1 MSQARLLDL
10 PRSIRD
16 PVHGTIHLSDEE
28 VEIIDQPLFRRLH
41 RIKQNGL
48 LYHVFPS
55 STHTRFEHSLGVL
68 HVADSAFRSLLRNS
82 YIASNKTVQAVKERS
97 EKDEEGFEAEQ
108 GQAVAFH
115 NLGDSYLEDLLRIAR
130 LAALVH
136 DTGHGPFSHH
146 FDPFAPRIS
155 EAISGIDK
163 DVVPSS
169 FINHLKSRDE
179 ERVEH
184 EDMSCFFFAEIWS
197 SLLDDNDLDIE
208 EGTHFK
214 VEEVP
219 SLVTAVILGKPQLV
233 GGQHELYEHIPL
245 LNDLIA
251 SAPVD
256 VDRMD
261 YLERDSRSAGVTYG
275 LYDRERLLKSF
286 LVYEGSSNTSEEFDA
301 LRLGI
306 KRSGLRAVENF
317 VQARFELFTQ
327 IYYHKTNRA
336 IQLMLGRIA
345 EIADDEDISVNE
357 LDGVPDYLP
366 DLYCELS
373 DERFLRILMQ
383 RDEGI
388 SLPTSMSQDAMEE
401 LTDLAEKVKR
411 RDLWKRVH
419 EGDPHTNC
427 CVYQHLRDEY
437 DKLKKD
443 EVSGRATKDLENG
456 ARLLIR
462 AESDVYEAVEHTDW
476 LEESPMMEALGNEEK
491 KIARIYFTGDD
502 SDIRHEVRK
511 RARTL
516 SHELNR
522 AGQ

>member
-1 MSQARLLDL
+1 MERPRLLNL

-16 PVHGTIHLSDEE
+16 PIHGTIHLSNEE
-28 VEIIDQPLFRRLH
+28 VALIDQPLFSRLH
-41 RIKQNGL
+41 RIRQNGL
-48 LYHVFPS
+48 LYLVFPS

-82 YIASNKTVQAVKERS
+82 HIASDKPVPAVEEMSQA
-97 EKDEEGFEAEQ
+97 GH

-115 NLGDSYLEDLLRIAR
+115 KTEDSYLRDLLRVAR

-136 DTGHGPFSHH
+136 DAGHGPFSHH

-155 EAISGIDK
+155 E
-163 DVVPSS
+163 VVDGLEEGLLPSS
-169 FINHLKSRDE
+169 FTTHLQERE
-179 ERVEH
+179 GERVEH
-184 EDMSCFFFAEIWS
+184 EEMSCLFFAEMWR
-197 SLLDDNDLDIE
+197 SLLDGDTVE
-208 EGTHFK
+208 VAEGSHFG
-214 VEEVP
+214 VEELP
-219 SLVTAVILGKPQLV
+219 SLVSAVILGEPELV
-233 GGQHELYEHIPL
+233 GDHDLHKYIPL

-286 LVYEGSSNTSEEFDA
+286 LVYEGRSDTPEEFDA

-306 KRSGLRAVENF
+306 KYSGLRAVENF

-336 IQLMLGRIA
+336 TQLMLGRIA
-345 EIADDEDISVNE
+345 TIADREDLSVKDLE
-357 LDGVPDYLP
+357 GAPEKIT
-366 DLYCELS
+366 DLYCKLS

-383 RDEGI
+383 EDQEIG
-388 SLPTSMSQDAMEE
+388 LPDSMSQAGMDE
-401 LTDLAEKVKR
+401 LTGLAERISR
-411 RDLWKRVH
+411 RDLWKRIH
-419 EGDPHTNC
+419 EGDPRTNH
-427 CVYQHLRDEY
+427 CVYQNLEGENDHLV
-437 DKLKKD
+437 KD
-443 EVSGRATKDLENG
+443 EVSGRATKDLEDG
-456 ARLLIR
+456 ARLLLR
-462 AESDVYEAVEHTDW
+462 TESDVYEAVGHTDW
-476 LEESPMMEALGNEEK
+476 LDESPMMEALGNEEK
-491 KIARIYFTGDD
+491 KIARIYFTGDN
-502 SDIRHEVRK
+502 SDIRHRSRK